1 MPTAPPAAGTRP
13 AVFLATLGT
22 LAQSTARATFAK
34 NLFETAGIVTV
45 AGPVDEFAASGTSVA
60 CLCSSDPVYAD
71 AGEPAAAALRAAGA
85 EYVFVAGRKL
95 GLTGVDEEI
104 GVGSDVLDVVTR
116 TLDLLGVEPDR
127 AAADIKEPVQG
138 EMAS

>member
-1 MPTAPPAAGTRP
+1 M
-13 AVFLATLGT
+13 
-22 LAQSTARATFAK
+22 
-34 NLFETAGIVTV
+34 
-45 AGPVDEFAASGTSVA
+45 
-60 CLCSSDPVYAD
+60 
-71 AGEPAAAALRAAGA
+71 
-85 EYVFVAGRKL
+85 AGRKL